1 MAHPVPAA
9 AAPPPVVRRYAAF
22 LSYRHADNREEG
34 RRWAEWLHQALETYE
49 VPRDLV
55 GTTNLRGAAVPA
67 ALYPVFRDEEEL
79 SADADLSQ
87 NIRRALDNTEV
98 LIVLCSP
105 RACASTFVAEEIR
118 YFKELGKGDRI
129 LALIIDGEPNADDPA
144 KAAHGI
150 TPEMECFPQPLRFG
164 VAQPPAAA
172 EQDEGGATDAESGSQ
187 KSALPSIDWTQR
199 TEPLAA
205 DVRPQNRAGQGY
217 TSAAAYRT
225 ALEKERAHSAAEIRR
240 LEKAFAEQ
248 LDLARLKIVA
258 GALGV
263 PLGQLRERDA
273 VYQAKK
279 LRRIIAVLGS
289 LTLLA
294 LIAAGVAVWQRSQA
308 EKQKNRAVASRQA
321 ADDLISFM
329 QYDLRDTLEKLG
341 HLDMMEGINTRIQS
355 YYKEHPLEEDA
366 DPAAQ
371 EKAERKRAMAL
382 EQQGD
387 IQLAQG
393 KLAEALAAYQETL
406 ALREPLAQRAP
417 AAVDLQRD
425 LGVSL
430 QNVGKVLK
438 QQGKLDDALSAF
450 RKGAAIFERLA
461 RQDESRVDWQRDV
474 AVSQARIGDL
484 LLTQGNFGDALQS
497 YRQALAIDERLARLA
512 PDDAKQQRGLSIS
525 LGKIGD
531 ALRAQNKFDEA
542 LPVYRESAA
551 VAETLAR
558 RDAKNA
564 DWQYDLAFCLD
575 KVGDALLL
583 LGKNDEALP
592 VYRQSEAI
600 QARLARLDAGNA
612 VWQRGYAGSLEKVGD
627 ALKAQRQFDAALAS
641 YREARGI
648 REKVAAQDPSST
660 DRQREVCI
668 NAEKTGDVL
677 LAQGQ
682 LAEALAIYRES
693 MAITERLLAQSAQN
707 IFLRRGLLLVYLKS
721 AVILLNLPGA
731 DRAEAREVVA
741 KGFSLLEALE
751 KTEPASATLQQMRA
765 TFEKL
770 RTQIGE

>member
-1 MAHPVPAA
+1 MATIAAVPPLA
-9 AAPPPVVRRYAAF
+9 VRRYAAF

-55 GTTNLRGAAVPA
+55 GSTNLRGTAIPT

-144 KAAHGI
+144 KAEHGI
-150 TPEMECFPQPLRFG
+150 SPEMECFPQPLRFG
-164 VAQPPAAA
+164 VPQPQPATEEEEAAEADSRKLPPA
-172 EQDEGGATDAESGSQ
+172 
-187 KSALPSIDWTQR
+187 IDWSQR

-225 ALEKERAHSAAEIRR
+225 ALEKGRAHSASEIRR

-263 PLGQLRERDA
+263 PLGKLRERDA
-273 VYQAKK
+273 VYRAKK
-279 LRRIIAVLGS
+279 LRRVVAVLGS

-294 LIAAGVAVWQRSQA
+294 LVAAAVAVWQRSQA
-308 EKQKNRAVASRQA
+308 VTQKNRAVASRKA

-355 YYKEHPLEEDA
+355 YYKEHPLEDDA
-366 DPAAQ
+366 DQAAQ

-393 KLAEALAAYQETL
+393 KLAEALATYRETL
-406 ALREPLAQRAP
+406 VIREPLAHSAP
-417 AAVDLQRD
+417 DAVDLQRD

-438 QQGKLDDALSAF
+438 QQGKLDEALSAF

-461 RQDESRVDWQRDV
+461 RQDESRLDWQRDV

-525 LGKIGD
+525 LGKVGD
-531 ALRAQNKFDEA
+531 ALRAQSKFEEA
-542 LPVYRESAA
+542 LPLYRESAA
-551 VAETLAR
+551 VAEALAG

-575 KVGDALLL
+575 KVGDVLLL
-583 LGKNDEALP
+583 LRKHDEALP

-600 QARLARLDAGNA
+600 QARLARLDASNA

-641 YREARGI
+641 YREARVI
-648 REKVAAQDPSST
+648 REKVAPQDASST
-660 DRQREVCI
+660 DRQREVCV
-668 NAEKTGDVL
+668 NAEKIGDVL

-693 MAITERLLAQSAQN
+693 MAITERLLAESAQN

-721 AVILLNLPGA
+721 AAILLNLPGA
-731 DRAEAREVVA
+731 DRAEAREITA
-741 KGFSLLEALE
+741 KGFNLLEALE
-751 KTEPASATLQQMRA
+751 KTEPPSATLQQMRA

-770 RTQIGE
+770 RTQLRE